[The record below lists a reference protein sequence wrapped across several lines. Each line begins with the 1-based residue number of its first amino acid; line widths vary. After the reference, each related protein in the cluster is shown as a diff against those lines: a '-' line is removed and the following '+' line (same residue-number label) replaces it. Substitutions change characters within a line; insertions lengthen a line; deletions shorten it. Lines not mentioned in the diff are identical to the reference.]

1 MENAFH
7 QPADSDGS
15 RSGQH
20 TVTRTVPRYT
30 FVAVAEIIEIESKV
44 CIVGRVTEISRK
56 GCYVDTLNPLP
67 LGTSLSV
74 VISRDQGNFAT
85 RGKVIYVHEG
95 IGMGVA
101 FLDLSDDQLKI
112 LDSWLSELPVPESAG
127 D

>member
-1 MENAFH
+1 MENAPNP
-7 QPADSDGS
+7 PADSSGS
-15 RSGQH
+15 RSGQQMI
-20 TVTRTVPRYT
+20 TRTVPRYT
-30 FVAVAEIIEIESKV
+30 FVAVAEIVEIESKV
-44 CIVGRVTEISRK
+44 CIVGRVSEISRK

-101 FLDLSDDQLKI
+101 FLDLSHDQLKI
-112 LDSWLSELPVPESAG
+112 LDGWLAELPVPESPG